1 VSRSSLADGTD
12 NRRMASD
19 RTPIS
24 VPLVEGLQR
33 VDARPHAVGDGI
45 RIGGVP
51 PRKQLGRSAWSVGV
65 ASQDTGTD
73 AA

>member
-1 VSRSSLADGTD
+1 
-12 NRRMASD
+12 
-19 RTPIS
+19 